1 LHKIIFYFI
10 LRVGNKTLIYYMNK
24 ETKILCILDGFGLIS
39 KTENNASAQANM
51 PVMRKLLQKYPWMTL
66 DADGVKV
73 GQEQGLVGNSEVGH
87 MNIGGLQLVNQLS
100 YQITRGS
107 FNKFDFDE
115 QNPDQLFDPKE
126 LLMSRRQDYGDSS
139 IHLVTLFST
148 GTIHSDIRH
157 LIGAIEVADHAG
169 YKDIVLHLFSDG
181 RDSDRESFV
190 TTWNMFV
197 DKFANRLDKISA
209 KILLGSV
216 GGRYFGMDRD
226 KNIERTELA
235 LNSFFISG
243 DEASYIE
250 IGDVREHLQLKALES
265 YKQGIYDETLA
276 PENFGPS
283 FRDHDT
289 VWLLNFRSDRMKQ
302 LTGALVDKNKENEMD
317 LYIMAMNSYG
327 IDSEIYD
334 ATDYAHGYI
343 PLFKTKILHNTLSEY
358 ISNKGQ
364 NQLHIAETE
373 KYAHVTYFFD
383 GGRKTPLEGEDWIV
397 IDSNKVASH
406 AEKPEMKAKEITDYI
421 IENGLGK
428 YDYII
433 VNYANPDMVGHTG
446 DMEASIISME
456 VLDYQLGRLL
466 HEIETHNYK
475 MVITADHG
483 NVECVGEYVNKDGK
497 KSIDTEHNA
506 NPVPFIIVDPN
517 IDFDLLVNK
526 LESSLEKDGIY
537 TTEIYNNTKNIDIK
551 SNVVIDGW
559 VTDSQIPKAIL
570 PLWYSGEVLICL

>member
-1 LHKIIFYFI
+1 
-10 LRVGNKTLIYYMNK
+10 MNK
-24 ETKILCILDGFGLIS
+24 ETKILCILDGFGLIA

-51 PVMRKLLQKYPWMTL
+51 PVMRRLLEKYPWMTL

-107 FNKFDFDE
+107 FGMFDFDE
-115 QNPDQLFDPKE
+115 ENPDQLFDPKE
-126 LLMSRRQDYGDSS
+126 LLSKRRLEFEKSS
-139 IHLVTLFST
+139 IHLITLFSN
-148 GTIHSDIRH
+148 GTIHSDLRH
-157 LIGAIEVADHAG
+157 LIGAIEVADRSG
-169 YKDIVLHLFSDG
+169 YTNIVLHLFSDG

-190 TTWNMFV
+190 PTWNNFTT
-197 DKFANRLDKISA
+197 KFGDRLSKIHS

-235 LNSFFISG
+235 IESFFKSKPNTVFIDLDSI
-243 DEASYIE
+243 A
-250 IGDVREHLQLKALES
+250 EHLSLKTTEA
-265 YKQGIYDETLA
+265 YKHGIYDETLA
-276 PENFGPS
+276 PENFGVPIAN
-283 FRDHDT
+283 HDT

-302 LTGALVDKNKENEMD
+302 LTSTLIDLNKQREMD
-317 LYIMAMNSYG
+317 LYMVAMNSYG
-327 IDSEIYD
+327 IDSEIYNLD
-334 ATDYAHGYI
+334 NYVNGYI
-343 PLFKTKILHNTLSEY
+343 PIFKTQVVHNTLSEY

-383 GGRKTPLEGEDWIV
+383 GGRKTPLKGEDWIV

-428 YDYII
+428 YDYIV

-446 DMEASIISME
+446 DMKASITSME
-456 VLDYQLGRLL
+456 VLDYQLGRLIK
-466 HEIETHNYK
+466 EIEIHNYK
-475 MVITADHG
+475 MIITADHG
-483 NVECVGEYVNKDGK
+483 NIECVGEYTNSEGK

-506 NPVPFIIVDPN
+506 NPVPLIIVDPN
-517 IDFDLLVNK
+517 IDFSLLVKK
-526 LESSLEKDGIY
+526 LGASLEKDGIY
-537 TTEIYNNTKNIDIK
+537 TSEIFNNTKNI
-551 SNVVIDGW
+551 STLSQVVIDGW
-559 VTDSQIPKAIL
+559 IVDSQIPKDIL
-570 PLWYSGEVLICL
+570 PLWYSGEILIYL

>member
-1 LHKIIFYFI
+1 
-10 LRVGNKTLIYYMNK
+10 MNK

-51 PVMRKLLQKYPWMTL
+51 PVMRRLLEKYPWMTL

-100 YQITRGS
+100 YQITRVS
-107 FNKFDFDE
+107 FNKFDFAE
-115 QNPDQLFDPKE
+115 ENPDQLFDPKE
-126 LLMSRRQDYGDSS
+126 LLKNRLGDYKESS
-139 IHLVTLFST
+139 IHLITLFSS

-169 YKDIVLHLFSDG
+169 YKNIVLHLFSDG

-190 TTWNMFV
+190 PIWNTFTT
-197 DKFANRLDKISA
+197 KFADRLEKITS
-209 KILLGSV
+209 KIVLGSA

-226 KNIERTELA
+226 KNLERTELA
-235 LNSFFISG
+235 LESFFTSS
-243 DEASYIE
+243 DETRSIGIE
-250 IGDVREHLQLKALES
+250 EVEEHLLLKTLES

-283 FRDHDT
+283 IQDHDT

-302 LTGALVDKNKENEMD
+302 LASSLVAKNAQLEMD
-317 LYIMAMNSYG
+317 LYIISMNSYG
-327 IDSEIYD
+327 IDAEIYD
-334 ATDYAHGYI
+334 IDDYQNGYI

-358 ISNKGQ
+358 ISTKGQ

-383 GGRKTPLEGEDWIV
+383 GGRKTPLKGEDWIV

-421 IENGLGK
+421 LEKGLGK
-428 YDYII
+428 YDYIV

-446 DMEASIISME
+446 DIDASIVSME
-456 VLDYQLGRLL
+456 VLDYQLGRLIK
-466 HEIETHNYK
+466 EIETHNYK

-483 NVECVGEYVNKDGK
+483 NIECVGEYLNPNGK
-497 KSIDTEHNA
+497 ISIDTEHNA
-506 NPVPFIIVDPN
+506 NPVPLIIVDPN
-517 IDFDLLVNK
+517 IDFELLVKK
-526 LESSLEKDGIY
+526 LESSLEKDSIY
-537 TTEIYNNTKNIDIK
+537 TSEIINNTKNTSETSQVI
-551 SNVVIDGW
+551 IDGW
-559 VTDSQIPKAIL
+559 ISDDQIPKDIL
-570 PLWYSGEVLICL
+570 PLWYSGEILIHL